1 VDSAPFPEGTLSIQ
15 PRQAAAPAAAGS
27 TRLERRHA
35 HGSAAEQALA
45 LYRAIFVKSTE
56 PIAIIDPDGCYLE
69 QNAAHA
75 ELLGYSDDE
84 LRDKTPAIHLGDEQF
99 ALITEDLA
107 ANGVSRRECRSRG
120 KDGRERIVELSSFAV
135 NDANGDPVCYVGIKR
150 DVTAQRRAEVEL
162 RQKFDE
168 LQAVHR
174 MTDTVT
180 HAAAIEEIYDV
191 ALDELQH
198 TVHASRASI
207 LLYDDD
213 GVMRFKAWRGLSD
226 EYRRAVEGHS
236 PWSPDEPDPQPVLV
250 PDVQADP
257 HLTSLLPVLAAE
269 GIRAVGFIPLVAAGR
284 LHGKFMIYFDVPHV
298 VQPAELR
305 LAQSIAGHIAFAIAR
320 RRSDTAL
327 RESEERYRRLVEHSP
342 AAVLVHSGGN
352 IVFANSEA
360 LHLLGATEP
369 AQVLGRPILDFVHA
383 DFRAIV
389 IERVRQISSGSA
401 VPRIEEKFVQ
411 LDGTPI
417 DVEVATIEFIFQG
430 KPAVQIVASDI
441 TERRRREQ
449 EQRLLAEAGALLSS
463 SLDYQETLRSITRL
477 AVPAIADWCLVDLT
491 DDQGGFTRIA
501 ASSADPADA
510 ELARGLLRYYAPLP
524 NADIGV
530 SATARLTRAEVMTQV
545 DDSVLETVAR
555 DPEHLELARAMR
567 LTSYVG
573 VPLVARGRTLGV
585 MTLGLGKSARRFT
598 PADLP
603 LAEELA
609 NRAALAVDNAR
620 LYREAHEANRAK
632 SQFLTTM
639 SHELRTPLNAIGG
652 YTELIEMGLRGPVT
666 PEQLEDLGRIQ
677 RSQKHLLGLINDLLN
692 FARIERGHVELKLEE
707 VSVEEELAAVQPLI
721 EPLMTAKQI
730 RYAQRHGDA
739 EVRCLADRDRTRQVL
754 LNLLSNAVKFTAS
767 GGEIALGWDAT
778 DAAIHIHVRDTG
790 TGIPRHK
797 LEAIFEPFVQL
808 TNSLTR
814 VTEGT
819 GLGLA
824 ISRELA
830 RAMNGDVTVASTV
843 GKGSTFTFSLPR
855 A

>member
-1 VDSAPFPEGTLSIQ
+1 MQ
-15 PRQAAAPAAAGS
+15 PRHAAAPAVAGS
-27 TRLERRHA
+27 RLERRRA

-56 PIAIIDPDGCYLE
+56 AIAIIDPDGCYLE

-84 LRDKTPAIHLGDEQF
+84 LRDQTPAIHLGHEQF
-99 ALITEDLA
+99 ALIVEDLA
-107 ANGVSRRECRSRG
+107 ATGVSRRECLSRA
-120 KDGRERIVELSSFAV
+120 KDGRERIIELSSFAV
-135 NDANGDPVCYVGIKR
+135 HDAAGEPLCYVGIKR
-150 DVTAQRRAEVEL
+150 DITEQRQAAAEL
-162 RQKFDE
+162 HQKFDE

-174 MTDTVT
+174 MTDAVT
-180 HAAAIEEIYDV
+180 HAAALEEIYDV

-236 PWSPDEPDPQPVLV
+236 PWSPDDPDPQPVLIS
-250 PDVQADP
+250 DVESDP

-284 LHGKFMIYFDVPHV
+284 LHGKFMIYFDAPHV

-342 AAVLVHSGGN
+342 AAVLVHSGGR
-352 IVFANSEA
+352 IVFVNTEA
-360 LHLLGATEP
+360 VHLLGASDP
-369 AQVLGRPILDFVHA
+369 AQVLGRPILDFIHPEYH
-383 DFRAIV
+383 AIV
-389 IERVRQISSGSA
+389 IERVRKISSGVS
-401 VPRIEEKFVQ
+401 VPRIEEKFVK

-417 DVEVATIEFIFQG
+417 DVEVATIEFSFQG
-430 KPAVQIVASDI
+430 KPAVQVVASDI
-441 TERRRREQ
+441 TERRRIE
-449 EQRLLAEAGALLSS
+449 EGQRLLAEAGALLNS

-477 AVPAIADWCLVDLT
+477 AVPAVADWCLIDLT
-491 DDQGGFTRIA
+491 DEQGGYTRIA

-510 ELARGLLRYYAPLP
+510 ELARRLLRYYAPRP
-524 NADIGV
+524 DATVGI
-530 SATARLTRAEVMTQV
+530 SATARLARAELMTHV
-545 DDSVLETVAR
+545 DDSLITAVAR
-555 DPEHLELARAMR
+555 DAEHLEMARAMR
-567 LTSYVG
+567 ITSYVC
-573 VPLVARGRTLGV
+573 VPLIARGRTLGV
-585 MTLGLGKSARRFT
+585 LTLGLGKSARRFT
-598 PADLP
+598 PTDLP

-609 NRAALAVDNAR
+609 RRAALAVDNAR
-620 LYREAHEANRAK
+620 LFREAHEANRAK
-632 SQFLTTM
+632 TQFLTTM

-666 PEQLEDLGRIQ
+666 PQQLEDLGRIQ
-677 RSQKHLLGLINDLLN
+677 RSQKHLLALINDLLN
-692 FARIERGHVELKLEE
+692 FARIETGHVELKLET
-707 VSVEEELAAVQPLI
+707 VSVEEELTAVQQLI
-721 EPLMTAKQI
+721 EPLMTAKHI
-730 RYAQRHGDA
+730 RHSQRHGDA
-739 EVRCLADRDRTRQVL
+739 SIRCLADRDRLRQVL

-767 GGEIALGWDAT
+767 GGEIALGWDAR
-778 DAAIHIHVRDTG
+778 DGAVDIHVRDTG

-797 LEAIFEPFVQL
+797 LDIIFEPFVQL

-814 VTEGT
+814 VSEGT

-830 RAMNGDVTVASTV
+830 QAMNGDVTVASEV
-843 GKGSTFTFSLPR
+843 GKGSTFTFTLPR

>member
-1 VDSAPFPEGTLSIQ
+1 MQ
-15 PRQAAAPAAAGS
+15 PRHAAAPPAAAGGA
-27 TRLERRHA
+27 RLERRRA
-35 HGSAAEQALA
+35 HGTAAEQALA

-56 PIAIIDPDGCYLE
+56 AIAIIDTDGCYLE

-84 LRDKTPAIHLGDEQF
+84 LRDQTPAIHLGDEQF
-99 ALITEDLA
+99 AAIAADLA
-107 ANGVSRRECRSRG
+107 ATGVSRRECRSRA
-120 KDGRERIVELSSFAV
+120 KDGRERIIELSSFAV
-135 NDANGDPVCYVGIKR
+135 NDAAGEPVCYVGIKR
-150 DVTAQRRAEVEL
+150 DVTAQRQAAAEL
-162 RQKFDE
+162 HQKFDE

-174 MTDTVT
+174 MTDAVT
-180 HAAAIEEIYDV
+180 HAAALEEIYNV

-226 EYRRAVEGHS
+226 DYRRAVEGHS
-236 PWSPDEPDPQPVLV
+236 PWSPDDPDPQPVLV
-250 PDVQADP
+250 PDVEADP

-269 GIRAVGFIPLVAAGR
+269 GIRGVGFIPLVAAGR
-284 LHGKFMIYFDVPHV
+284 LHGKFMIYFDAPHV

-327 RESEERYRRLVEHSP
+327 RESEERYRKLVENSP
-342 AAVLVHSGGN
+342 AAVLVHSGGH
-352 IVFANSEA
+352 IVFVNAEA
-360 LHLLGATEP
+360 VNLLGAGD
-369 AQVLGRPILDFVHA
+369 AAKVLGRPILDFIHS
-383 DFRAIV
+383 DYHGIV
-389 IERVRQISSGSA
+389 IDRVRQVSSGAS
-401 VPRIEEKFVQ
+401 VPRIEEKFVK

-417 DVEVATIEFIFQG
+417 DVEVATTEFSFQG
-430 KPAVQIVASDI
+430 KPAIQVVATDV
-441 TERRRREQ
+441 TERRRIERG
-449 EQRLLAEAGALLSS
+449 QRFLAEAGALLNS

-491 DDQGGFTRIA
+491 DEQGGFTRIA
-501 ASSADPADA
+501 ASSADPADE
-510 ELARGLLRYYAPLP
+510 ELARRLLRYYPPQPDATV
-524 NADIGV
+524 GV
-530 SATARLTRAEVMTQV
+530 SAAARNARAEVMTEV
-545 DDSVLETVAR
+545 DESIIAAVAR
-555 DPEHLELARAMR
+555 DAEHLELAHAMR
-567 LTSYVG
+567 LTSYIC
-573 VPLVARGRTLGV
+573 VPLIARGRTLGV
-585 MTLGLGKSARRFT
+585 MTLGIGKSARRFT
-598 PADLP
+598 PADQP

-609 NRAALAVDNAR
+609 RRAALAVDNAR
-620 LYREAHEANRAK
+620 LFREAHEANRAK

-677 RSQKHLLGLINDLLN
+677 RSQRHLLGLINDLLN
-692 FARIERGHVELKLEE
+692 FARIERGHVELKVEE

-730 RYAQRHGDA
+730 RYTQRRGDPS
-739 EVRCLADRDRTRQVL
+739 VRCRADRDRMRQVL
-754 LNLLSNAVKFTAS
+754 LNLLSNAVKFTAP
-767 GGEIALGWDAT
+767 GGDIALEWDAR
-778 DAAIHIHVRDTG
+778 DGVVDLRVRDTG
-790 TGIPRHK
+790 TGIPPHK
-797 LEAIFEPFVQL
+797 LNIIFEPFVQL
-808 TNSLTR
+808 TNSLSR

-830 RAMNGDVTVASTV
+830 RAMNGDVSVVSAV
-843 GKGSTFTFSLPR
+843 GKGSTFTFTLPR
-855 A
+855 V

>member
-1 VDSAPFPEGTLSIQ
+1 MQ
-15 PRQAAAPAAAGS
+15 PRHAAPAVAGS
-27 TRLERRHA
+27 ARLERRRA

-56 PIAIIDPDGCYLE
+56 AIAIIDPDGCYLE

-84 LRDKTPAIHLGDEQF
+84 LRDQTLAIHLGNEQF
-99 ALITEDLA
+99 ALIVEDLA
-107 ANGVSRRECRSRG
+107 AAGLSRRECLSRA
-120 KDGRERIVELSSFAV
+120 KDGRELIIELFSFAV
-135 NDANGDPVCYVGIKR
+135 RDASGEPVCYIGIKR
-150 DVTAQRRAEVEL
+150 DVTDQRRAAAEL
-162 RQKFDE
+162 HQKFDE

-174 MTDTVT
+174 MTDAVT
-180 HAAAIEEIYDV
+180 HAAALEEIYEV

-226 EYRRAVEGHS
+226 GYRRAVEGHS
-236 PWSPDEPDPQPVLV
+236 PWSPDDPDPRPVLI
-250 PDVQADP
+250 PDVEADP

-269 GIRAVGFIPLVAAGR
+269 GIRAVGFIPLVAEGR
-284 LHGKFMIYFDVPHV
+284 LHGKFMIYFDAPHV

-320 RRSDTAL
+320 RRSETAL
-327 RESEERYRRLVEHSP
+327 RESEQRYRRLVESSP
-342 AAVLVHSGGN
+342 AAVLVHSGGRV
-352 IVFANSEA
+352 VFVNAEA
-360 LHLLGATEP
+360 VHLLGASEP
-369 AQVLGRPILDFVHA
+369 GQVLGRAILDFIDSKYH
-383 DFRAIV
+383 AIV
-389 IERVRQISSGSA
+389 IDRVRQVSSGAS
-401 VPRIEEKFVQ
+401 VPRIEEKFVK
-411 LDGTPI
+411 LDGTLI
-417 DVEVATIEFIFQG
+417 DVEVATTEFTFGG
-430 KPAVQIVASDI
+430 KPAIQVVASDV
-441 TERRRREQ
+441 TERRRIEQ
-449 EQRLLAEAGALLSS
+449 GQRLLAEAGALLNS

-491 DDQGGFTRIA
+491 DDEGGFTRIA
-501 ASSADPADA
+501 ASSADAEDAD
-510 ELARGLLRYYAPLP
+510 LARRLQGPYAPPP
-524 NADIGV
+524 NDAAGV
-530 SATARLTRAEVMTQV
+530 WRTARLGRSEVMTAV
-545 DDSVLETVAR
+545 DDSVFAAVAP
-555 DPEHLELARAMR
+555 DPEHLEMARAMQ
-567 LTSYVG
+567 LTSYICA
-573 VPLVARGRTLGV
+573 PLTTRGRTIGV
-585 MTLGLGKSARRFT
+585 ITFGVGKSARRFT
-598 PADLP
+598 RADLP

-609 NRAALAVDNAR
+609 RRAALAVDNAR
-620 LYREAHEANRAK
+620 LFREAHEANRAK

-677 RSQKHLLGLINDLLN
+677 RSQRHLLGLINDLLN
-692 FARIERGHVELKLEE
+692 FARIERGHVELKLED

-730 RYAQRHGDA
+730 GYSQRHGDGSI
-739 EVRCLADRDRTRQVL
+739 RCRADRDRMRQVL

-767 GGEIALGWDAT
+767 GGEIALGWDARNGAV
-778 DAAIHIHVRDTG
+778 DIHVRDTG

-797 LEAIFEPFVQL
+797 LNIIFEPFVQL

-830 RAMNGDVTVASTV
+830 RAMNGDVTVASAV
-843 GKGSTFTFSLPR
+843 GQGSTFTFTLPR

>member
-1 VDSAPFPEGTLSIQ
+1 MQ
-15 PRQAAAPAAAGS
+15 PRHAAAPAAAAEGA
-27 TRLERRHA
+27 RLERRRA
-35 HGSAAEQALA
+35 PGSAAEQALA

-56 PIAIIDPDGCYLE
+56 AIAIIDADGSYLE

-84 LRDKTPAIHLGDEQF
+84 LRDQTPAIHLGDEQF
-99 ALITEDLA
+99 AAIAADLA
-107 ANGVSRRECRSRG
+107 ATGVSRRECRSRA
-120 KDGRERIVELSSFAV
+120 KNGRERIIELSSFAV
-135 NDANGDPVCYVGIKR
+135 NDASGEPLCYVGIKR
-150 DVTAQRRAEVEL
+150 DVTEQRHAAAEL

-174 MTDTVT
+174 MTDAVT
-180 HAAAIEEIYDV
+180 HAAALEEIYGV

-198 TVHASRASI
+198 TVHAHRASI

-213 GVMRFKAWRGLSD
+213 GIMRFKAWRGLSD

-236 PWSPDEPDPQPVLV
+236 PWSRDDPDPQPVLV
-250 PDVQADP
+250 PDVEADP

-269 GIRAVGFIPLVAAGR
+269 GIRAVGFIPLVADGQ
-284 LHGKFMIYFDVPHV
+284 LHGKFMIYFDAPHV
-298 VQPAELR
+298 VPPAQLR

-327 RESEERYRRLVEHSP
+327 RESEERYRRLVQHSP

-352 IVFANSEA
+352 IVFVNSAA
-360 LHLLGATEP
+360 LYLLGATDP
-369 AQVLGRPILDFVHA
+369 AEVLGRRYLDFVHPA
-383 DFRAIV
+383 YHGIV
-389 IERVRQISSGSA
+389 VERVRTIASGRA
-401 VPRIEEKFVQ
+401 VPRIEEKFVK

-417 DVEVATIEFIFQG
+417 DVEVATIEFNFQG
-430 KPAVQIVASDI
+430 KPAVQVVASDI

-449 EQRLLAEAGALLSS
+449 EQKLLAEAGDLLSS

-491 DDQGGFTRIA
+491 DEQGGFTRIA

-510 ELARGLLRYYAPLP
+510 ELSRRLLRHYAPRSD
-524 NADIGV
+524 ATVDV
-530 SATARLTRAEVMTQV
+530 SAAARNARAELVTEV
-545 DDSVLETVAR
+545 DDSILTAVAR
-555 DPEHLELARAMR
+555 DAEHLEMARAMGLR
-567 LTSYVG
+567 SYVS

-585 MTLGLGKSARRFT
+585 VTLGLGKSARHFT

-609 NRAALAVDNAR
+609 RRSALAVDNAR
-620 LYREAHEANRAK
+620 LFREAHEANRAK
-632 SQFLTTM
+632 TQFLTTM

-652 YTELIEMGLRGPVT
+652 YAELIEMGLRGPVT

-677 RSQKHLLGLINDLLN
+677 RSQRHLLGLINDLLN
-692 FARIERGHVELKLEE
+692 FARIERGHVELKVEE

-721 EPLMTAKQI
+721 EPLVTAKEI
-730 RYAQRHGDA
+730 RYSQHRGDA
-739 EVRCLADRDRTRQVL
+739 SIRCRADRDRMRQVL

-767 GGEIALGWDAT
+767 GGEIALGWETRDGVV
-778 DAAIHIHVRDTG
+778 DIHVRDTG
-790 TGIPRHK
+790 TGIPTHK
-797 LEAIFEPFVQL
+797 LNIIFEPFVQL

-830 RAMNGDVTVASTV
+830 RAMNGDVTVVSAV
-843 GKGSTFTFSLPR
+843 GKGSTFTFTLPR